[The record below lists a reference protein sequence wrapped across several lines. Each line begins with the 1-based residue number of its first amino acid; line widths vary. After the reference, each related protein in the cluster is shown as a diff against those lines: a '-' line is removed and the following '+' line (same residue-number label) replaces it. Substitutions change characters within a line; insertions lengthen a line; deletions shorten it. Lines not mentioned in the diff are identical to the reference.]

1 MVHNQEDCGLKFQL
15 LYICHS
21 IQETEFLLFIFLVK
35 RETVSMMYYGM
46 PLRDKDPYSFPDKLA
61 NAFTAL
67 KETCQL
73 E

>member
-1 MVHNQEDCGLKFQL
+1 MVHNKEDYSLKSQL
-15 LYICHS
+15 IYICHS
-21 IQETEFLLFIFLVK
+21 IQETDFLLFIFFVK
-35 RETVSMMYYGM
+35 REIVSMMYYGM
-46 PLRDKDPYSFPDKLA
+46 PLREKDPYSFPDKLA